1 MFFFVERKRERE
13 AYRQTD
19 RGGERERERER
30 LLVTIGSRRSRLAL
44 ASFDLAVT
52 PTMANLAFVSARAH
66 TVWILVLVNP
76 GTGCLVTRQR
86 EIVRGMGKR

>member
-1 MFFFVERKRERE
+1 VFFFVERKRERE

-19 RGGERERERER
+19 RGGERERER